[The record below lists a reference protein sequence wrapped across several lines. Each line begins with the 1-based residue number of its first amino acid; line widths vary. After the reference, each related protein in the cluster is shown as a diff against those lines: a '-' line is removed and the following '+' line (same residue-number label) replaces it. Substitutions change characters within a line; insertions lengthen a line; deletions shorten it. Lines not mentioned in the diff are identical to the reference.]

1 LIILSFVSSGISI
14 SIIRFIPSAAMDFQ
28 IRLIFDFVRN
38 MLRRGLMREVN
49 FDGYWIATDEARAEV
64 IMNKYVYEG
73 LTDSVMRVFSS

>member
-1 LIILSFVSSGISI
+1 
-14 SIIRFIPSAAMDFQ
+14 
-28 IRLIFDFVRN
+28 
-38 MLRRGLMREVN
+38 MREVN